1 MCFSLEIEKS
11 PQGLTCFSSEIEKS
25 PRGLICFSLEI
36 EKSPGDY
43 GAFEKVGAN
52 ALKFC

>member
-11 PQGLTCFSSEIEKS
+11 P
-25 PRGLICFSLEI
+25 RGLMCFSLEI

-43 GAFEKVGAN
+43 AVFEKVGAN

>member
-1 MCFSLEIEKS
+1 MCFSSEIEKS
-11 PQGLTCFSSEIEKS
+11 PQGLTCFSL
-25 PRGLICFSLEI
+25 RI

-43 GAFEKVGAN
+43 AVFERVGAN

>member
-1 MCFSLEIEKS
+1 MCFSLEIEKSPRGLTCFSLEIEKS
-11 PQGLTCFSSEIEKS
+11 PQGLTRFCL
-25 PRGLICFSLEI
+25 RI